1 MVLMQEETA
10 TNTSENPAHPLMT
23 PVFPRFTPQE
33 AMILNIVASAYPN
46 FVTADN
52 ILSQLKKTMVGH
64 PGWFGPT
71 RQSLLV
77 QIGNIRAK
85 IGEQKRKPKRLITI
99 YNLTGKQGR
108 PQIEG
113 WAWRG

>member
-1 MVLMQEETA
+1 MVIAQETA
-10 TNTSENPAHPLMT
+10 TIQPAHPLMT

-46 FVTADN
+46 YVTLDD
-52 ILSQLKKTMVGH
+52 ILRELRRTMMPH
-64 PGWFGPT
+64 AGWFGPT

-85 IGEQKRKPKRLITI
+85 IGEKKREPRRLITVYGFHGNI
-99 YNLTGKQGR
+99 GR

-113 WAWRG
+113 YAWKG